1 MLSPPPR
8 PQPNIIFLL
17 VFFARAE
24 KEWGDGIR
32 GMALTAARYALL
44 RLEEGPPHTKN
55 WRPQILVLSKLN
67 DNFMP
72 KYRKIFAFATQLK
85 AGKGLTICV
94 SVIQGDHTKIGG
106 RAVEAKQALRKLMDD
121 EKVKGFCDV
130 LVAHEIGEGLS
141 SV

>member
-1 MLSPPPR
+1 
-8 PQPNIIFLL
+8 
-17 VFFARAE
+17 
-24 KEWGDGIR
+24 
-32 GMALTAARYALL
+32 MALTAARYSLL
-44 RLEEGPPHTKN
+44 RLEEGQPHTKN

-94 SVIQGDHTKIGG
+94 SVLKGDHSKIGN
-106 RAVEAKQALRKLMDD
+106 RATEAKQSLRKFMDD
-121 EKVKGFCDV
+121 EKVKGFCEV
-130 LVAHEIGEGLS
+130 MVAKEIGEGLS